1 MCSVHQ
7 GDTMST
13 SGGIMMH
20 VGGHHGYIGGCSVH
34 QGDTMSTLGEIMSTL
49 GDVQIPPPSGVLMI
63 SPDVLMVSPDVPNS
77 PHVLNIPRCTE
88 HTLYRV

>member
-1 MCSVHQ
+1 MIILQIGLITLCNVCSVHQ

-49 GDVQIPPPSGVLMI
+49 GDVQIPPPFRCTH
-63 SPDVLMVSPDVPNS
+63 D
-77 PHVLNIPRCTE
+77 IPRCT
-88 HTLYRV
+88 HGIP